1 MQNECKI
8 ASCRLPISEDCLFL
22 MKDETSF
29 QGGFYNLFSV
39 LAFLLPSIVID
50 FEPFRDLIF
59 FLLKHSNILTK
70 FIEII

>member
-1 MQNECKI
+1 MNAKI

-29 QGGFYNLFSV
+29 QGGFYNLLSV

-59 FLLKHSNILTK
+59 FLLKETS
-70 FIEII
+70 